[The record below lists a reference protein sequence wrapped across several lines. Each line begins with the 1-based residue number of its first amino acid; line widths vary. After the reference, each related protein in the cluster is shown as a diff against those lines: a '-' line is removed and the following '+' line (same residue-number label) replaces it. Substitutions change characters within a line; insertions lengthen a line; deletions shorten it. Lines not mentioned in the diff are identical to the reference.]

1 MFKKLLFILLLMFL
15 SISVDAQIA
24 VIANKSIPVNQLSK
38 TQLLDIYSG
47 EIRSWQN
54 GTPIFVFDLT
64 TENNIRDNFYNL
76 IGRSSSRMKS
86 IWMKKLLSGEG
97 DPPKEFKSQ
106 DELIKK
112 IASTKGAIGF
122 VAIDKVTNDVKII
135 KIIE

>member
-1 MFKKLLFILLLMFL
+1 MFL
-15 SISVDAQIA
+15 SISIEAQIA
-24 VIANKSIPVNQLSK
+24 VIANKSVPVNQLSK

-47 EIRSWQN
+47 EIRTWQN
-54 GTPIFVFDLT
+54 GSPIFVFDLT
-64 TENNIRDNFYNL
+64 IENNIRDNFYKL

-97 DPPKEFKSQ
+97 DPPKEFNSQ

-122 VAIDKVTNDVKII
+122 VAIDKVTNNVKII